1 VSDIPGKLASTTGQ
15 GTAPPLLSVIIP
27 ALKVDAELQRCFTS
41 VRLVLPEAAQCE
53 IVLVVP
59 AHQLAAAGGNM
70 PGAVVV
76 AESRASVYAAMN
88 DGVRASTGRFL
99 YFLGKDDIVLP
110 PLRDA
115 VTILES
121 ATPTALFCDVYWGGE
136 GVHRGRPSKWK
147 ILFRNVCHQGI
158 IYSRE
163 AVLKHGPYLRRMRV
177 QADHLLNIKLLWDS
191 AGAEVRYLRRPIAWY
206 ASTGY
211 SSAARDTLFYRL
223 HATVIRRYLGL
234 PAAWIWRVYKKLRP
248 DR

>member
-1 VSDIPGKLASTTGQ
+1 MTATTTQ
-15 GTAPPLLSVIIP
+15 ATHRPLLSVIIP
-27 ALKVDAELQRCFTS
+27 ALAVDAELRRCFAS
-41 VRLVLPEAAQCE
+41 LRLILPDVAEFE

-59 AHQLAAAGGNM
+59 AHQLATAGSDM
-70 PGAVVV
+70 PDAVVL
-76 AESRASVYAAMN
+76 AETRPNVYAAMN
-88 DGVRASTGRFL
+88 DGVQASTGRFL

-110 PLRDA
+110 SMRDA
-115 VTILES
+115 VDMLWS
-121 ATPTALFCDVYWGGE
+121 AAPIALFCDVYWGGD

-163 AVLKHGPYLRRMRV
+163 AVLKQGPYLRRMRV

-191 AGAEVRYLRRPIAWY
+191 ANDGQVRYLRRPIAWY

-211 SSAARDTLFYRL
+211 SSTARDTLFYRL
-223 HATVIRRYLGL
+223 HPVIIRRYLGL
-234 PAAWIWRVYKKLRP
+234 PAAWIWRMYKKMRP

>member
-1 VSDIPGKLASTTGQ
+1 MPS
-15 GTAPPLLSVIIP
+15 PPLLTVIVP
-27 ALKVDAELQRCFTS
+27 ALKVDAELRRCLMS
-41 VRLVLPEAAQCE
+41 VRLILPDAAECE

-59 AHQLAAAGGNM
+59 AHQLATAGSDM
-70 PGAVVV
+70 RDAVVV
-76 AESRASVYAAMN
+76 AESRPSVYAAMN
-88 DGVRASTGRFL
+88 DGVQASTGRFL

-110 PLRDA
+110 SMRDA
-115 VTILES
+115 VDMLRS
-121 ATPTALFCDVYWGGE
+121 AAPAALFCDVYWGGD

-191 AGAEVRYLRRPIAWY
+191 ASAGKVRYLRSPIAWY
-206 ASTGY
+206 AATGY
-211 SSAARDTLFYRL
+211 SRFARDTLFYRL
-223 HATVIRRYLGL
+223 HSTIIRRYLGL
-234 PAAWIWRVYKKLRP
+234 PAACVWRAYKMMRP